1 MLSIS
6 NTIANLLTDIF
17 TQGVYNMTLRDTVSS
32 SIKLLVDD
40 GYNATANTIRANFFE
55 SPEAQKEQRKLRSI
69 VEIAIGF
76 AKSFH
81 SLVLRNQFLPELQ
94 EAIILICYEFAQLKM
109 MMHPIRPDQL
119 PENVIEYFQASLN
132 PGLFEITPEKFCGN
146 ILSLLQ

>member
-6 NTIANLLTDIF
+6 NTIANLLTHIF

-32 SIKLLVDD
+32 SVKLLVDD

-76 AKSFH
+76 AKAFH
-81 SLVLRNQFLPELQ
+81 SLHYS
-94 EAIILICYEFAQLKM
+94 C
-109 MMHPIRPDQL
+109 
-119 PENVIEYFQASLN
+119 
-132 PGLFEITPEKFCGN
+132 
-146 ILSLLQ
+146 LSCKKRLY